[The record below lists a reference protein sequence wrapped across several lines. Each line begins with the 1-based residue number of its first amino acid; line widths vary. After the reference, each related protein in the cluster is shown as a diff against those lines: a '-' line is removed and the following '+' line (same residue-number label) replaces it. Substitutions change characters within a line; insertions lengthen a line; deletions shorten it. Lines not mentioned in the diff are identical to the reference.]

1 MKDSLFGFLWFLA
14 WTLQGS
20 LHETLVFRNI
30 MSQLQKLGS
39 MNVFQYPEGA
49 TDHLMADKQFGYSNV
64 LVNFLM

>member
-1 MKDSLFGFLWFLA
+1 
-14 WTLQGS
+14 
-20 LHETLVFRNI
+20 

-64 LVNFLM
+64 LVNVLM